1 MRTLNPDVD
10 VILALFGLPSILV
23 GFGEGVYNA
32 ASVSMLQGSIVELA
46 TKGAPNRCLQKEVVP
61 KVLRF
66 SMDINSCTWD
76 DFGKS
81 GLLC

>member
-32 ASVSMLQGSIVELA
+32 GSVSMLQGSSVGVRNQRRPEKMA
-46 TKGAPNRCLQKEVVP
+46 SEGSRTKSLKIFDGHKLVCL
-61 KVLRF
+61 
-66 SMDINSCTWD
+66 
-76 DFGKS
+76 G
-81 GLLC
+81 